1 MHKHIIQSS
10 IISKITNKSS
20 NIYVSTSKNTVA
32 HTIKS
37 TKSTSNALQ
46 LITII
51 CPFTTTVFVHIVFE
65 FGSRRTAKRVE
76 KFFVSTII
84 ADVYD
89 DPLFPG
95 RVRWVSV
102 GYQHSRIRQQSVR
115 AENSVK
121 TLHLTTDQS
130 VEFGCIH
137 TEKS

>member
-1 MHKHIIQSS
+1 MHEYIVQSS
-10 IISKITNKSS
+10 IISKITNKSCH
-20 NIYVSTSKNTVA
+20 IYVSTSKYTVA
-32 HTIKS
+32 CTIKS

-46 LITII
+46 LIMII
-51 CPFTTTVFVHIVFE
+51 CPFTTAFIHIMFE

-76 KFFVSTII
+76 KFSVITII